1 MKDSVKKEILD
12 QLISL
17 DEAIVNKALDK
28 IRKSGDHTFV
38 GPLMQRLATGENTLV
53 HAMILQLFQDLKDK
67 PSMDLLLNEMI
78 DSKFDELRPKLLECV
93 WQSGIDVRHR
103 LDDIIKINLKGDF
116 LVCLET
122 LTIVENFDPGLNNE
136 TLDRNIEKMKAHM
149 LEDSDSSDELRLS
162 MLEVLENFRVV

>member
-1 MKDSVKKEILD
+1 MKDSVRKEVLE

-17 DEAIVNKALDK
+17 DEAVVKKALDK
-28 IRKSGDHTFV
+28 IRKNGDHNFV
-38 GPLMQRLATGENTLV
+38 GPLMQRLITGENTLV

-67 PSMDLLLNEMI
+67 PSMDMLLDELP
-78 DSKFDELRPKLLECV
+78 DSKFDDLRPKLLECV

-103 LDDIIKINLKGDF
+103 LDAIVDINLRGDY

-122 LTIVENFDPGLNNE
+122 LTIVENFDPGIDNE

-149 LEDSDSSDELRLS
+149 LEDADTSDELRLS
-162 MLEVLENFRVV
+162 LIEVLENFKVG

>member
-38 GPLMQRLATGENTLV
+38 GPLMQRLAAGENTLV